1 MELSSLAEDI
11 HVKIQN
17 VDLDMRI
24 FLGIDKVLQT
34 ILDKL
39 PNNVSKLTDID
50 KNTKK
55 IVKSSKKLK
64 MVIFIL
70 KSKGS
75 YIGIG

>member
-1 MELSSLAEDI
+1 MEYIPLMELSSLAEDI
-11 HVKIQN
+11 LVKIQN
-17 VDLDMRI
+17 VDLDMRV

-55 IVKSSKKLK
+55 IVKS
-64 MVIFIL
+64 
-70 KSKGS
+70 
-75 YIGIG
+75 